1 MTAARKHAAA
11 LLGSGLILI
20 VLGQAFAPAGS
31 PEGEPKSNESPDAPR
46 SPDFEKDIVPILRE
60 KCLKCHGEKERKG
73 ELDLR
78 TSASVLKGGES
89 GAVIVPKDPEKS
101 LLYEK
106 VVEGEMP
113 PGKKDRLSEAELA
126 TIRRWI
132 EAGARTATS
141 ADTHAGAVSAQEL
154 NQHDVI
160 PILLR
165 RCTVCHG
172 ARQQEANLDLRTKAS
187 MLRGGKSGPAI
198 VPGKPEESL
207 LIKKIRAGGVTGGR
221 AEIK

>member
-1 MTAARKHAAA
+1 MPIIPRSLFFSTTAAAGKFAVRMLA
-11 LLGSGLILI
+11 SGLILI
-20 VLGQAFAPAGS
+20 VLGQAFALVAA
-31 PEGEPKSNESPDAPR
+31 PEAETKPNESRDSAQPADFDKDVAPIFR
-46 SPDFEKDIVPILRE
+46 A

-78 TSASVLKGGES
+78 TSATVLKGGES
-89 GAVIVPKDPEKS
+89 GAVIVPKDLEKS

-106 VVEGEMP
+106 VLEGEMP

-132 EAGARTATS
+132 EAGAR
-141 ADTHAGAVSAQEL
+141 AGAKSDSDEDAAAAPEL
-154 NQHDVI
+154 NQHDVM

-172 ARQQEANLDLRTKAS
+172 ARQQEAQLD
-187 MLRGGKSGPAI
+187 
-198 VPGKPEESL
+198 
-207 LIKKIRAGGVTGGR
+207 
-221 AEIK
+221 